1 MTSSRLATTVVLTAL
16 LGLCLGTGRP
26 DARVDVNVDYDKT
39 FDFTALKT
47 WAWTPG
53 QPGDVKMART
63 QEDDPEVARKK
74 AEPIILDAM
83 AKEMP
88 KRGLTPATGAPDVTM
103 TYYLLLTTTMNAQV
117 VGQFVPAT
125 VAWGLPLFPQATQS
139 IEMMNAGAMVL
150 DATAGGKV
158 VWRGVARAKIDFD
171 ADDAKREKLLR
182 EGIRDLL
189 KKFPPR
195 R

>member
-1 MTSSRLATTVVLTAL
+1 MSRPATTVAL
-16 LGLCLGTGRP
+16 VAILGLILGTGRP
-26 DARVDVNVDYDKT
+26 AARIDVKVDYDKT
-39 FDFTALKT
+39 FDFSTLKT

-53 QPGDVKMART
+53 QPGEVKMART
-63 QEDDPEVARKK
+63 AEDDPEVARKT

-83 AKEMP
+83 AIEMP
-88 KRGLTPATGAPDVTM
+88 KRGLTAATGAPDVTM
-103 TYYLLLTTTMNAQV
+103 TYYLLLSTTMSAQTI
-117 VGQFVPAT
+117 GQFVPA
-125 VAWGLPLFPQATQS
+125 VAAWGLPFIPQATQS
-139 IEMMNAGAMVL
+139 IEFMNQGSMVL

-171 ADDAKREKLLR
+171 ASDARREKLLR